1 MDGETDGISGMF
13 ETWGRFVHRRRKPI
27 LWLSLAVVLFFGG
40 WGTGVFGGL
49 TTAGGFDTPSSQSH
63 KAATLLE
70 DTFGRGEPD
79 VVVLY
84 EGAPA
89 DVATEAAVTLSLD
102 ELPKDKVATV
112 ATYWSTGFPQ
122 FVSEDKKSTYAVL
135 TLSGETPQERTDQYA
150 AIEPL
155 LRDAGGLTVEL
166 GGPVAVEDAINT
178 RISGD
183 IGAVDAISL
192 PILLVLL
199 LVIFG
204 GVVAASLPL
213 VIGGIAILGSFT
225 ALHALTHLTDVSTFS
240 ISITTFLGLG
250 LAIDYGLFMVWRFRE
265 ELARADGDT
274 ETATVRT
281 MNTAGRTVLVSGV
294 TVATSLAGLL
304 VFEQS
309 FLRSMGMGGIGTVL
323 VAMLAAVVV
332 LPALMAVLG
341 PRVDSRRTRR
351 VGEPAEDSGQ
361 RWRRLADAVMRR
373 PVLVALPIVALLLAV
388 GSPFLRIAW
397 GGVDTRVLPE
407 GTESR
412 VVAEALEHDFT
423 GNTVNPIEVVARGA
437 DKGTARSYLAALTQV
452 PGVTGGRITGVS
464 GDVTRIQ
471 LTYAAKP
478 YSDGAR
484 DIVERVRGV
493 PGPGTTYVGGV
504 SATLDDQLA
513 SLASRLPLLAGI
525 VGTAT
530 FVLLFLAFGSVLL
543 PVKAIL
549 MNLLS
554 LTATFG
560 AIVWIFQDGH
570 FSGLLDFTV
579 TGDISPS
586 MPILMLALLFG
597 ISMDYEVFLLS
608 RIREQYDLTEDNTL
622 AVATGLQRTGSI
634 ITTAALLFVVVVG
647 AFATS
652 GISFMKLTGVGMV
665 IAIAIDATVV
675 RALLVPAT
683 MRLLGSA
690 NWWVP
695 GPLVGIYRRYGIREE
710 ETPAPVPEPEPE
722 LEPV

>member
-1 MDGETDGISGMF
+1 MF
-13 ETWGRFVHRRRKPI
+13 ENWGRFVHRRRKPV
-27 LWLSLAVVLFFGG
+27 LWLSLAVVLVFGG

-49 TTAGGFDTPSSQSH
+49 TTAGGFDTPSSESH
-63 KAATLLE
+63 KAGKLLE
-70 DTFGRGEPD
+70 ETFGRGEPD
-79 VVVLY
+79 IVVLY
-84 EGAPA
+84 EGSPS
-89 DVATEAAVTLSLD
+89 DVSTEAAVTLSLD
-102 ELPKDKVATV
+102 RLPKDKVAST

-122 FVSEDKKSTYAVL
+122 FVSQDRKSTYAVL
-135 TLSGETPQERTDQYA
+135 TLSGSTPQERTDQYG

-155 LRDAGGLTVEL
+155 LHDAGGLPVKI
-166 GGPVAVEDAINT
+166 GGQVAVEDAINT
-178 RISGD
+178 RVAED
-183 IGAVDAISL
+183 IASVDEISL

-204 GVVAASLPL
+204 GFVAASLPL
-213 VIGGIAILGSFT
+213 VIGGVAILGSFT
-225 ALHALTHLTDVSTFS
+225 ALRVLTCLTEVSTFS

-265 ELARADGDT
+265 ELARADGDV
-274 ETATVRT
+274 ETAAART
-281 MNTAGRTVLVSGV
+281 MGTAGRTVLVSGV
-294 TVATSLAGLL
+294 TVAVSLAGLL

-309 FLRSMGMGGIGTVL
+309 FLRSMGMGGVATVL

-332 LPALMAVLG
+332 LPALMSVLG
-341 PRVDSRRTRR
+341 PRVNGRRARPRPGTAA
-351 VGEPAEDSGQ
+351 GPGH
-361 RWRRLADAVMRR
+361 RWRRLADVVMRR
-373 PVLVALPIVALLLAV
+373 PLLVALPIVTLLLAL

-397 GGVDTRVLPE
+397 GGIDTRVLPE

-412 VVAEALEHDFT
+412 SVAEALLRDFA
-423 GNTVNPIEVVARGA
+423 GNAVNPIEVAVRGA
-437 DKGTARSYLAALTQV
+437 DKAAGRSYLAALTQV
-452 PGVTGGRITGVS
+452 PGVEGGRIEGRS

-471 LTYAAKP
+471 LTYAARP
-478 YSDGAR
+478 YSEGAR
-484 DIVERVRGV
+484 DVVERVREV
-493 PGPGTTYVGGV
+493 PAPGTTYVGGV
-504 SATLDDQLA
+504 SATLHDQLA
-513 SLASRLPLLAGI
+513 SLGPRLPLLAGI

-543 PVKAIL
+543 PVKAII

-570 FSGLLDFTV
+570 FSGPLDFTV
-579 TGDISPS
+579 TGDVSPS

-608 RIREQYDLTEDNTL
+608 RIREQYDLTGDNTL

-634 ITTAALLFVVVVG
+634 ITTAALLFVVVVA

-665 IAIAIDATVV
+665 IAVVLDATVV

-683 MRLLGSA
+683 MRLLGAA

-695 GPLVGIYRRYGIREE
+695 GPLARLHRRYGIREE
-710 ETPAPVPEPEPE
+710 TPQEVQAAPEREAVP
-722 LEPV
+722 V

>member
-1 MDGETDGISGMF
+1 MF
-13 ETWGRFVHRRRKPI
+13 ETWGRLLYRRRKPI

-49 TTAGGFDTPSSQSH
+49 TTAGGFDTPSSESH

-70 DTFGRGEPD
+70 DTFGRAEPD
-79 VVVLY
+79 IVVLY

-102 ELPKDKVATV
+102 KLPKDKVASV
-112 ATYWSTGFPQ
+112 ATYWSTGSPQ
-122 FVSEDKKSTYAVL
+122 FVSEDKNSTYAVI
-135 TLSGETPQERTDQYA
+135 TLSGQTPQERTDQYTA
-150 AIEPL
+150 LEPL
-155 LRDAGGLTVEL
+155 LREAGGLTVKL
-166 GGPVAVEDAINT
+166 GGQIAVENAINT
-178 RISGD
+178 RVSSD
-183 IGAVDAISL
+183 IARVDAISL

-225 ALHALTHLTDVSTFS
+225 ALHVLTYLTDVSTFS

-265 ELARADGDT
+265 ELARADGDV
-274 ETATVRT
+274 ETATART
-281 MNTAGRTVLVSGV
+281 MTTAGRTVIVSGV
-294 TVATSLAGLL
+294 TVAVSLAGLL
-304 VFEQS
+304 VFEQN
-309 FLRSMGMGGIGTVL
+309 FLRSMGMGGIGTVV

-341 PRVDSRRTRR
+341 PRVNGRRARR
-351 VGEPAEDSGQ
+351 AKAGSGE

-373 PVLVALPIVALLLAV
+373 PLLVAVPIVVLLLAL

-412 VVAEALEHDFT
+412 VVTETLQAGFA
-423 GNTVNPIEVVARGA
+423 GGGVNPVEVAVQGA
-437 DKGTARSYLAALTQV
+437 DEASARSYLTALTGV
-452 PGVTGGRITGVS
+452 PGVTGGQVVGTS
-464 GDVTRIQ
+464 GDVTHLR
-471 LTYAAKP
+471 LTYAAEP
-478 YSDGAR
+478 YSDQAR
-484 DIVERVRGV
+484 DLVERVREV
-493 PGPGTTYVGGV
+493 PAPGTTYVGGV
-504 SATLDDQLA
+504 SATLDDQLT
-513 SLASRLPLLAGI
+513 SLAERLPLLAGI

-530 FVLLFLAFGSVLL
+530 FVLLFLAFGSILL
-543 PVKAIL
+543 PLKAIL

-560 AIVWIFQDGH
+560 AIVWIFQDGNL
-570 FSGLLDFTV
+570 SGLLDFTV
-579 TGDISPS
+579 TGDIAPA

-608 RIREQYDLTEDNTL
+608 RIREQYDLTGDNTL

-634 ITTAALLFVVVVG
+634 ITTAALLFIVVVA

-652 GISFMKLTGVGMV
+652 GITFMKLTGVGMV
-665 IAIAIDATVV
+665 IAIVVDATVI

-683 MRLLGSA
+683 MRLLGAA

-695 GPLVGIYRRYGIREE
+695 KPLAGIYRRYGIREE
-710 ETPAPVPEPEPE
+710 GEPVPVREPAPV
-722 LEPV
+722 